1 MIVLMGLQMVG
12 IRARVLVGDVMT
24 KNLVTL
30 SENSSARDV
39 ATAMSSNGV
48 GSVIV
53 VRDSHPVGIITE
65 RDLVKRVLSKGLN
78 PGTTLAKNIMSY
90 PLSVIDSKAD
100 VMEATRKMAKL
111 RVRRLVVVDK
121 GEMAGIITSRDILSA
136 TPELVEVLTEATRNR
151 LLPSRKGE
159 LLAGFCDSCDQWSDS
174 LKEVNGQFI
183 CEECRLESGV

>member
-1 MIVLMGLQMVG
+1 MVG

-65 RDLVKRVLSKGLN
+65 RDLVERVLSKGLN